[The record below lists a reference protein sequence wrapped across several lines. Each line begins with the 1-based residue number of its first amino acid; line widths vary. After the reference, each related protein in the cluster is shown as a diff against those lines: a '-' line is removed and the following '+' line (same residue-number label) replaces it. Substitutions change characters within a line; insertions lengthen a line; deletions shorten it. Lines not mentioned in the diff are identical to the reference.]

1 MHEYKDEHHNTLR
14 AYSINAPAITEAVFE
29 NYEHDQAHSSWLPY
43 IIALLAAIV
52 TTGVWLLHRAQR
64 RRIIVNN
71 DSEPEAEGL
80 QPNTLYLFGNFTACG
95 RNGRDISYLFTDKLR
110 LLLCLILQHNA
121 EGGISSQQL
130 GYEMWGYKT
139 PEKLRTQKA
148 WPSTICDVF

>member
-52 TTGVWLLHRAQR
+52 TTGVWLFHRAQR

-71 DSEPEAEGL
+71 DSVPEAEGL
-80 QPNTLYLFGNFTACG
+80 QPNTLYLLVT
-95 RNGRDISYLFTDKLR
+95 LR
-110 LLLCLILQHNA
+110 LADATDEI
-121 EGGISSQQL
+121 
-130 GYEMWGYKT
+130 
-139 PEKLRTQKA
+139 
-148 WPSTICDVF
+148 